1 MDIGGELSKN
11 DFQNLMVLR
20 LKPPVKKQGGPPTG
34 YKWS

>member
-20 LKPPVKKQGGPPTG
+20 LKPPGKNKVVPYQL
-34 YKWS
+34 